1 MSGYDSTV
9 RRNLFRLTILPGWL
23 VLGMTIPIFLLGVSV
38 PLRYQFLP
46 LVASVVVFG
55 LPHGAVDHLTP
66 SRARGRRATLRA
78 MGAVG
83 LLYAVLMAV
92 YGVVWFLFPVAA
104 FAFFILMTWVHWGQG
119 EIHALATIAD
129 VSHLGTP
136 MHRGTVALG
145 RGALPMLVPLLAFPE
160 QYRFVA
166 ETLVGLFASPDLG
179 ALTVAF
185 TVRGRI
191 VVAVLVGVLLLVSL
205 TLSYLRRVDDR
216 EWVLEAGEVGLLV
229 AFFATVP
236 PILAVGLYF
245 SFWHA
250 LRHVG
255 RLLALDPGA
264 RDALEQGYLAGAL
277 ARFFRDAT
285 PLTVAALGIVAAST
299 LVVPTTPVGLADMV
313 GLYLVVIA
321 VLTLPHVAIVTWL
334 DSEQSVWTGDRIRL
348 T

>member
-1 MSGYDSTV
+1 MTGHDSAV
-9 RRNLFRLTILPGWL
+9 RRTLFRLTILPGWL
-23 VLGMTIPIFLLGVSV
+23 VLGVTIPIFLLGASV

-46 LVASVVVFG
+46 LVASAVIFG

-66 SRARGRRATLRA
+66 SRARGQRATLRA

-83 LLYAVLMAV
+83 LLYAVLMAI

-104 FAFFILMTWVHWGQG
+104 FAFFILMTWAHWGQG
-119 EIHALATIAD
+119 EVHALATVAS
-129 VSHLGTP
+129 VTHYETTL
-136 MHRGTVALG
+136 HRAMVAVG
-145 RGALPMLVPLLAFPE
+145 RGALPMLVPLVAFPE

-166 ETLVGLFASPDLG
+166 ETLVGLFASPNLG
-179 ALTVAF
+179 GLSVAF
-185 TVRGRI
+185 TVRGRT
-191 VVAVLVGVLLLVSL
+191 VVAILLGIVLFSSLLLG
-205 TLSYLRRVDDR
+205 YRRRANDR
-216 EWVLEAGEVGLLV
+216 EWFLDAGEVTLLV
-229 AFFATVP
+229 VFFATVP

-250 LRHVG
+250 LRHIG

-264 RDALEQGYLAGAL
+264 RDALERGNLTGAL

-285 PLTVAALGIVAAST
+285 PLSLAALGIVAASYF
-299 LVVPTTPVGLADMV
+299 LVPTTPVALADMV

-321 VLTLPHVAIVTWL
+321 VLTLPHVAVVTWL
-334 DSEQSVWTGDRIRL
+334 DREQSVWTGDRIHL